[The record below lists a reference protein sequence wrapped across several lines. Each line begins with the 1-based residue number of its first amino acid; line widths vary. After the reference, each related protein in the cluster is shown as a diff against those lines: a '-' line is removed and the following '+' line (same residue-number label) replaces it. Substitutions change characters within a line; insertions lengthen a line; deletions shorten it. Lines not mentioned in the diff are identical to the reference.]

1 MMKYGNEWL
10 MNVPISARERIKAR
24 EHLTEKY
31 DSTNIKNEEKPQ
43 SKPSYESYSY
53 TPKTTQSA
61 LGKVADI
68 AVFGFPLGVF
78 R

>member
-1 MMKYGNEWL
+1 

-43 SKPSYESYSY
+43 SK
-53 TPKTTQSA
+53 
-61 LGKVADI
+61 KVEQPIVDDEEDDLP
-68 AVFGFPLGVF
+68 F
-78 R
+78 

>member
-1 MMKYGNEWL
+1 MKYGNEWL

-53 TPKTTQSA
+53 TP
-61 LGKVADI
+61 
-68 AVFGFPLGVF
+68 
-78 R
+78 